1 MIDYNKKFYIV
12 YNVLTFFTPRS
23 DSVYPESEL
32 VQLYSLLI
40 NSPHVVTVENHV
52 AENKLSSELRVIFWS
67 LDSYNNWASE
77 NRSKYDELVD
87 LIQQVNSTDSN
98 VKFERYTSLDN
109 YISAFPYTN
118 YSDKNNLINWTLID
132 FHKHFM
138 IENILPLGK
147 IREHVGNGQL
157 DIPVNVKGQGSRFI
171 KERTSD
177 IIRRPLSSISTKD
190 RSFPRLIAYSF
201 EQTLITTMYKSPW
214 IYRKLTD
221 LTDQV
226 EQLASE
232 FITDCDNAAVLIGHE
247 SLGKELTLHTH
258 RVGDTIQYSFTISV
272 RLTFNGPG
280 AKLKFYKPLS
290 KNDPQLNQ
298 YYSNPMLLYEL
309 VNGETP
315 EEIIIKDRTNIL
327 VFSASL
333 IPHTVEYDN
342 DLYLFYVY
350 DNVTFKEDKFNEII
364 NRSSTTYFSNLD
376 ADSRLYFYTYQ

>member
-1 MIDYNKKFYIV
+1 
-12 YNVLTFFTPRS
+12 
-23 DSVYPESEL
+23 
-32 VQLYSLLI
+32 
-40 NSPHVVTVENHV
+40 
-52 AENKLSSELRVIFWS
+52 
-67 LDSYNNWASE
+67 
-77 NRSKYDELVD
+77 
-87 LIQQVNSTDSN
+87 
-98 VKFERYTSLDN
+98 
-109 YISAFPYTN
+109 
-118 YSDKNNLINWTLID
+118 
-132 FHKHFM
+132 
-138 IENILPLGK
+138 
-147 IREHVGNGQL
+147 
-157 DIPVNVKGQGSRFI
+157 
-171 KERTSD
+171 
-177 IIRRPLSSISTKD
+177 
-190 RSFPRLIAYSF
+190 
-201 EQTLITTMYKSPW
+201 MYKSPW